1 MQALEAVRKLAPD
14 LIILDVMM
22 PKMNGLDLAAILKNN
37 PETSMIPIIIL
48 SIMEEQARGYRLGVD
63 RYQSKPINISTL
75 FSDVAILLEQASN
88 HHRVLT
94 VDGEVSTI
102 NALMSVLLER
112 GYTAIAVWNG
122 QTGIDVALA
131 NQQHM
136 VILDSGIASEPIDQH
151 DPTIKTFRLDNGAG
165 SIFFV
170 LRSRSGVN
178 LPALDLLPDLPPEGS
193 IDPIVATPVVS
204 EL

>member
-1 MQALEAVRKLAPD
+1 LDVVRRNPPH

-63 RYQSKPINISTL
+63 RYQSKPININIL
-75 FSDVAILLEQASN
+75 FQDIALLLQQATSN
-88 HHRVLT
+88 HRVLT
-94 VDGEVSTI
+94 VDGEVVTI
-102 NALMSVLLER
+102 NALLGVLLER
-112 GYTAIAVWNG
+112 GYAPIAMWDG
-122 QTGIDVALA
+122 QTGIDVAMA

-136 VILDSGIASEPIDQH
+136 VIFDSGIPTEPLEQH
-151 DPTIKTFRLDNGAG
+151 DPTVKTFRLDNGEG

-178 LPALDLLPDLPPEGS
+178 LPDLTVPPTLTLPELS
-193 IDPIVATPVVS
+193 S
-204 EL
+204 EVTTLAEI